1 MAPLEGALP
10 RGDMAPAVRAA
21 AVEARGVALTFQT
34 ADGPV
39 RAPWTRHTPAD
50 PTQA

>member
-10 RGDMAPAVRAA
+10 RGDMAAVRAA
-21 AVEARGVALTFQT
+21 AVEARGVALTFRT

-39 RAPWTRHTPAD
+39 RALAAWT
-50 PTQA
+50 